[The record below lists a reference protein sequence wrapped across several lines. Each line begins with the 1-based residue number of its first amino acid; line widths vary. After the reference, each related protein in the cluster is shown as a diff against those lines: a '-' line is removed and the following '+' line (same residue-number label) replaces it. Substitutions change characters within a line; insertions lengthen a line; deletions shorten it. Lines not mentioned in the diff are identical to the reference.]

1 MEERNEATN
10 FLNMSNDQ
18 SLDDNRENN
27 NIFNQFSLGGLGD
40 DHMNEE
46 MEERIDGLPG
56 MNEEE
61 AF

>member
-56 MNEEE
+56 INEEE

>member
-1 MEERNEATN
+1 
-10 FLNMSNDQ
+10 MSNDQ